1 MGSIP
6 LEFKSTNRS
15 FVSKKIAWIYI
26 LVGVVL
32 VLQVGIFIW
41 GRRIRKHEKE
51 NNVLVKYNINS
62 RQRAWQLLADQSIP
76 DEDKVKI
83 REVYDGDDSKV

>member
-1 MGSIP
+1 M
-6 LEFKSTNRS
+6 T
-15 FVSKKIAWIYI
+15 WIYV
-26 LVGVVL
+26 LVAVVF

-41 GRRIRKHEKE
+41 GRRIRKREKE
-51 NNVLVKYNINS
+51 NNVLVKYNINT

-83 REVYDGDDSKV
+83 REVYDGE